1 MIEVSGLVEPFKSRT
16 SNLVDLVSETL
27 AILILYTLILFTDFV
42 TDKSVQVYVGI
53 GLILAVCS
61 CICFDLLVILA
72 ESTSL
77 TMRKLK
83 LGWLKLKQKR
93 AREEK
98 A

>member
-83 LGWLKLKQKR
+83 LGWLKLKQKW